1 MQYPK
6 EIIPSNST
14 FYLAWPHFYSTALHI
29 QQIFAYKNWYNQIGF
44 YEIESKKIRP
54 NFRKQT
60 ISKIEV
66 IKITS
71 CPSNLIFLTDFFSN
85 DWTEFCFN
93 KIRFSWLDW
102 ASHCKLNQKCLWNDF
117 YGNCSAFCNVCSKS
131 EGTQFLPFDL
141 EWTALFK
148 PAREVLSPKSW
159 NLSRKTDFR
168 PMFLF
173 QITTIEWLGMSNFFL
188 HKGLF
193 F

>member
-1 MQYPK
+1 MRLSSSKY
-6 EIIPSNST
+6 EST
-14 FYLAWPHFYSTALHI
+14 
-29 QQIFAYKNWYNQIGF
+29 
-44 YEIESKKIRP
+44 KIRP

-85 DWTEFCFN
+85 DWTKFFFN
-93 KIRFSWLDW
+93 KIRFWWLDW
-102 ASHCKLNQKCLWNDF
+102 AYSNHCKLNQKCLWNYF
-117 YGNCSAFCNVCSKS
+117 YGNGSAFCNVCSKS

-141 EWTALFK
+141 ECTALFK

-159 NLSRKTDFR
+159 NLSSKTDFR

-173 QITTIEWLGMSNFFL
+173 QITNIEWSGMSNFFCTKDSFSNQL
-188 HKGLF
+188 LTIISF
-193 F
+193 A